1 MQTAARLIVSNK
13 APDLLKESILVS
25 LLCFLLVAAQ
35 SATLI
40 HTHHDKPQQ
49 QAECE
54 FCLKPN
60 SSEDAVVAT
69 ELSIELTTKSVVVP
83 EAIQSLYYLAYLP
96 KKARAPPSYNL
107 VV

>member
-1 MQTAARLIVSNK
+1 MQAATRLIASNR
-13 APDLLKESILVS
+13 APDSLKESIIVS
-25 LLCFLLVAAQ
+25 LLCFVLVAAQ
-35 SATLI
+35 GATLI
-40 HTHHDKPQQ
+40 HTHDDKPQR

-54 FCLKPN
+54 FCLKLN